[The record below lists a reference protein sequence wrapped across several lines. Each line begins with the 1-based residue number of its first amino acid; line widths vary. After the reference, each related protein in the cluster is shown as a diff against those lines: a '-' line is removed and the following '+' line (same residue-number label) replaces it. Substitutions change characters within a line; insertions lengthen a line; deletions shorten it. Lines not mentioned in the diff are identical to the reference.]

1 MSKKTKIISLIAVC
15 LLIVLAVGA
24 LLIYNANK
32 PAAQLGDK
40 NIVVTVVHK
49 DESSKDFAFNTSAE
63 NLRTACEEQELIA
76 GDESEYGLYVK
87 VVDGET
93 ADYDADGS
101 YWAITK
107 DGEWLTTGVDD
118 TMIADGDHY
127 EFTYTP
133 AA

>member
-1 MSKKTKIISLIAVC
+1 MSKKTRNIVIAVC
-15 LLIVLAVGA
+15 LLIVLVVGA
-24 LLIYNANK
+24 LLIYNANR
-32 PAAQLGDK
+32 PQAQLGDK

-49 DESSKDFAFNTSAE
+49 DESSKDFAINTGAE

-93 ADYDADGS
+93 ADYDADGA